1 MGLVYHI
8 FLKLQYYM
16 GYKSNYFGNYFIFG
30 SAGSNKHRVCSL
42 NIVIHYQMLVQ
53 Q

>member
-16 GYKSNYFGNYFIFG
+16 GYKSNYFVIISY
-30 SAGSNKHRVCSL
+30 SVVQRAE
-42 NIVIHYQMLVQ
+42 NIRCVA
-53 Q
+53 

>member
-16 GYKSNYFGNYFIFG
+16 GYKINYFINYFIFYVQE
-30 SAGSNKHRVCSL
+30 AI
-42 NIVIHYQMLVQ
+42 NITVTA
-53 Q
+53 